1 VTATVTAGGD
11 SAAAGRGRCTAV
23 GHRATATAAAVVT
36 TVMTTT
42 VATTASIRV
51 ATTVTCATAAA
62 VAMTTVTGNGHLLT
76 AQEGD
81 ADNREKNRD
90 AQNQSAI
97 HPKNLHKQVPER
109 KVQNTKNSTV

>member
-1 VTATVTAGGD
+1 M
-11 SAAAGRGRCTAV
+11 
-23 GHRATATAAAVVT
+23 VT
-36 TVMTTT
+36 TGMTTT
-42 VATTASIRV
+42 VATTASV
-51 ATTVTCATAAA
+51 SMATAITSAGAAA